1 MILQRTRARLLAA
14 TLTTLGIIAL
24 AATPAVAQDAMVR
37 EGTLSSTDP
46 VFDESDGRV
55 GDAYTFEATPG
66 QFVTVTLRSGEFDT
80 FLRVESPAGVM
91 RENDDDGGGTDSS
104 LSFVID
110 EPGTWTVRAAAFSAE
125 SEGAYTLTWSATQP
139 GETSS
144 ISGRLSKTSPKGQ
157 PYDSTAVELG
167 EGTVMLIVS
176 NASAAPLALIAVG
189 PDGERRVGTTDGSG
203 SNLTMYGAPAGTW
216 TVWIGG
222 EEGQGVDN
230 AAYSLTTV
238 VSEGGSAENYEGR
251 LDEGDLQ
258 LPLGEFADV
267 IEIDVAEGQDILFE
281 LSSLDFDTFLVV
293 ESAGGAPM
301 VRRND
306 DAETPIGEM
315 GFGGSSLSFEASE
328 TSGRGGTWRIWV
340 TSFSAGATGD
350 YLLRVI
356 R

>member
-1 MILQRTRARLLAA
+1 MILHRVRARLLAA
-14 TLTTLGIIAL
+14 TLTTMGVAL
-24 AATPAVAQDAMVR
+24 AATPALAQDTVVH

-55 GDAYTFEATPG
+55 GDAYTFEALAG

-91 RENDDDGGGTDSS
+91 RENDDAGGGTDSS

-110 EPGTWTVRAAAFSAE
+110 EPGTWTARAAAFSAE
-125 SEGAYTLTWSATQP
+125 SEGAYTLTWSATQT

-144 ISGRLSKTSPKGQ
+144 MQGRLSKMSPKGQ
-157 PYDSTAVELG
+157 PYDSATVELG
-167 EGTVMLIVS
+167 QGTVMLIAS
-176 NASAAPLALIAVG
+176 NASEAPLALMTVG
-189 PDGERRVGTTDGSG
+189 PDGERRVGTTDGSS
-203 SNLTMYGAPAGTW
+203 SNLTLYGAPAGTW

-222 EEGQGVDN
+222 EGEQGLDN
-230 AAYSLTTV
+230 IAYTLTTV
-238 VSEGGSAENYEGR
+238 VLEGGSAESYEGR
-251 LDEGDLQ
+251 LEPGDLQ
-258 LPLGEFADV
+258 LPLGEFADL
-267 IEIDVAEGQDILFE
+267 IEIDVDEGEDILFE
-281 LSSLDFDTFLVV
+281 LSSLEFDTFLVV

-306 DAETPIGEM
+306 DAETPLGEM

-328 TSGRGGTWRIWV
+328 TSGRGGAWRIWV

-350 YLLRVI
+350 YVLRVI